1 MTGQCFDE
9 FHRLFGIR
17 YPFGDYHQAF
27 VPEFNAG
34 AMESPGCVTLR
45 DPYVF
50 QSRVTRTEHVLRAI
64 TVAHEMSHMWFG
76 DLVTPVWWD
85 DLWLNESFAE
95 YMGTRVTADVT
106 EFGEA
111 WVHDAHVRHQWG
123 LRADQRPS
131 THPVAGNGALDAAS
145 ALQDFDGISYAK
157 GASIIKQLNTRLGDD
172 VFLRGANDHF
182 EKHRFGNATM
192 ADLLDAWDRA
202 GAGDLTGFADSWLRT
217 AGPDRIELDRAAGEV
232 RRKALD
238 GHPADRAHAFGIAT
252 ADPDSPGQWRTES
265 LLVDADSTAVDL
277 PRGPVVLDPR
287 VATWAVT
294 LLDPETMASLPELLP
309 ATTDGLIRASIWN
322 SVRNA
327 FHLALLDPAE
337 ALAVLEAGIPVE
349 DTDDGVD
356 MTLAW
361 ACSEVV
367 PVAVDPAAALARV
380 HDVAMARAATS
391 PAGST
396 LRLAAFHAQVF
407 ASTDVAALRGWLAG
421 GDELPDGVEVD
432 VDLRWRILVRLA
444 VLGAVDR
451 DELAAA
457 LAAEPTAVSQV
468 EHAKALAS
476 LPDAEAKAWAWQRF
490 TGEVVVPNYELE
502 AIGRGFWRLGQHDVT
517 EPYVARYFDELPA
530 TAQVRT
536 GWMLG
541 DAALAFYPRSA
552 IADDT
557 VEQARALLARADLDP
572 VLRRSVIDETDDL
585 ERRLAVVKE
594 FGAA

>member
-1 MTGQCFDE
+1 
-9 FHRLFGIR
+9 
-17 YPFGDYHQAF
+17 
-27 VPEFNAG
+27 
-34 AMESPGCVTLR
+34 
-45 DPYVF
+45 
-50 QSRVTRTEHVLRAI
+50 
-64 TVAHEMSHMWFG
+64 MWFG

-111 WVHDAHVRHQWG
+111 WVHDAHVRRQWG

-337 ALAVLEAGIPVE
+337 ALAVLEAGIPVGGHRRWRRH
-349 DTDDGVD
+349 DVGLGLLGGGARRRRPGCRPRTRSRRRRW
-356 MTLAW
+356 LALPRVRRVRPSGSPRSTPRSLRAPTSLPCAGGW
-361 ACSEVV
+361 RVATSSPTAWRSTSTCAGGSWSGSPCSAPSTATSSQRRWPPSRPRCPRSSTPRRSPRCRTPRPRPGPGSVS
-367 PVAVDPAAALARV
+367 PVRSSYPTTSWRPSAAA
-380 HDVAMARAATS
+380 S
-391 PAGST
+391 
-396 LRLAAFHAQVF
+396 
-407 ASTDVAALRGWLAG
+407 G
-421 GDELPDGVEVD
+421 GC
-432 VDLRWRILVRLA
+432 
-444 VLGAVDR
+444 
-451 DELAAA
+451 
-457 LAAEPTAVSQV
+457 
-468 EHAKALAS
+468 
-476 LPDAEAKAWAWQRF
+476 
-490 TGEVVVPNYELE
+490 
-502 AIGRGFWRLGQHDVT
+502 GQHDVT

-536 GWMLG
+536 RVDARRRRPRLLSAFG
-541 DAALAFYPRSA
+541 DRRRHRRAGPSPARPRPIS
-552 IADDT
+552 T
-557 VEQARALLARADLDP
+557 P
-572 VLRRSVIDETDDL
+572 MLRRSVIDETDDL